1 MVMNSTQIK
10 SCFWLLFCIVISCL
24 YCSCL
29 PKEKEFIIQS
39 GEANFSNTIVIGG
52 TWFSGYQN
60 GGINKRAKDYS
71 LSALLFN
78 EIKKVGANNLIQA
91 EIEDEKGIGLNF
103 KSWEYLYH
111 TQSELGNRTD
121 CKGVVSMGPVKEK
134 ANDNAISLLAK
145 YYSNANAIVVP
156 FATTEQWT
164 NPNFAQN
171 ENAMGSIFY
180 KRIAKTGANANMLG
194 DAVFQNPS
202 FFISWPGME
211 DIFNY
216 AAQGGVGF
224 SAPDASV
231 FEKRVDTIFTALT
244 KNGAKGVIATIP
256 DFKLF
261 PFFNLIKWDNADI
274 SQAQADSLNDIY
286 EVSGLTHISFKK
298 GRNGFVIADNNANGG
313 VRQMQDGELITL
325 SVPLDSM
332 KCYKYGLIVNLV
344 NNKYVLDK
352 YEIALLENSIASYN
366 LILRK
371 KAAQYNLAIADI
383 YSFINK
389 LPNSIKYNGADINND
404 FVTGGFFSLDG
415 LHPHEKGYALIAN
428 EFIKAINQKYNSTLP
443 TVNCKECQGVLFP

>member
-1 MVMNSTQIK
+1 MYSTQIK
-10 SCFWLLFCIVISCL
+10 SYFLSLFCIVISSIF
-24 YCSCL
+24 YSCQ
-29 PKEKEFIIQS
+29 PKEKEFVVQS

-52 TWFSGYQN
+52 NWFSGYQN
-60 GGINKRAKDYS
+60 GGINKRAKEYS

-78 EIKKVGANNLIQA
+78 ELKKASANSLIQA
-91 EIEDEKGIGLNF
+91 EIDDEKGIGLNF

-111 TQSELGNRTD
+111 TQSKLGDRTD

-134 ANDNAISLLAK
+134 ANDNVISLLEK
-145 YYSNANAIVVP
+145 NYPNVNAIVVP

-171 ENAMGSIFY
+171 VNAMGSVFY
-180 KRIAKTGANANMLG
+180 KRIAKTSGNVNMLG
-194 DAVFQNPS
+194 DAVLQNPS

-224 SAPDASV
+224 PAPDASV
-231 FEKRVDTIFTALT
+231 FEKRLDTIFTALT
-244 KNGAKGVIATIP
+244 KNGAKGVVATIP

-261 PFFNLIKWDNADI
+261 PYFKLIKWDNADI

-286 EVSGLTHISFKK
+286 EVSGLTHINFKK

-313 VRQMQDGELITL
+313 VRQMQEGEIITL

-332 KCYKYGLIVNLV
+332 KCFKYGLIVNLV
-344 NNKYVLDK
+344 NNRYVLDK
-352 YEIALLENSIASYN
+352 FEIALLQNSIASYN
-366 LILRK
+366 LILNQ

-383 YSFINK
+383 SSFINK
-389 LPNSIKYNGADINND
+389 LPNSIKYDGADINND

-428 EFIKAINQKYNSTLP
+428 EFIKAINQKYNSTIP
-443 TVNCKECQGVLFP
+443 TVNCKECQGVIFP